1 MQIIDSPTAMR
12 QYSDAERRA
21 GRRIGFVPTMG
32 ALHDGHLQLI
42 RRARTESDIVVVSIY
57 VNPTQ
62 FAPHEDLTRYPRP
75 FERDCALAEAEGVDV
90 VFHPDDASMYPAG
103 SSVHVDPGP
112 IATVFEGAIRPG
124 HFSGVATIVLKL
136 FNIVAPDLAVFG
148 QKDAQQAVLIR
159 RLVTDLNLPLSLLV
173 VPTVREA
180 DGMAMS
186 SRNVYLSQSERSA
199 ARRISTSLF
208 IARDRHAAGERD
220 ADRLRAGVA
229 DSITAGGHLSLD
241 YAAVVDPDT
250 FAELHGTIT
259 APAVLVVVAARAGT
273 TRLIDNIALDT
284 TGALA

>member
-1 MQIIDSPTAMR
+1 MQIIDSPSAMR
-12 QYSDAERRA
+12 QFSDAQRRA

-42 RRARTESDIVVVSIY
+42 RRARAESDVVVISIY

-90 VFHPDDASMYPAG
+90 IFHPDDHTMYPAG
-103 SSVHVDPGP
+103 SSVRVDPGP

-136 FNIVAPDLAVFG
+136 FNIVAPDVAVFG

-159 RLVTDLNLPLSLLV
+159 RLVDDLNLPVALIVAS
-173 VPTVREA
+173 TVREA

-199 ARRISTSLF
+199 ARSISASLLA
-208 IARDRHAAGERD
+208 ARDRHTAGERN
-220 ADRLRAGVA
+220 ADLLRAIVA
-229 DSITAGGHLSLD
+229 DGITAGGVLALD
-241 YAAVVDPDT
+241 YAAVVDAAT
-250 FAELHGTIT
+250 FTELHGIMQT
-259 APAVLVVVAARAGT
+259 PSVLLVVAARAGT
-273 TRLIDNIALDT
+273 TRLIDNIALDN